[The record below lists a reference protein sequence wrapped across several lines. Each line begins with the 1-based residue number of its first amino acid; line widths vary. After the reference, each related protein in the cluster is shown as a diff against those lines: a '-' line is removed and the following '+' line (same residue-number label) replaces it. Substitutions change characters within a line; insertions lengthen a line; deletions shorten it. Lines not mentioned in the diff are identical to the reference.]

1 MLEIRGLTVRRGK
14 RPALENV
21 SLSLPAGQLAG
32 VLGLNGAGKTTLL
45 HAVLGFCPVVSGT
58 IEVDGQPMKKLSAAG
73 RAKKISY
80 VPQNY
85 QGGFRFSVEEFVS
98 MGATAYLGAFSQ
110 PGKDSL
116 TKAAA
121 ILERLGCSH
130 LLGRGMDTLS
140 GGERRMAYL
149 ARAVMQDAPYMLL
162 DEPVDSLDFSR
173 QHGFL
178 TSLRE
183 YTGEKGAGCLMTIH
197 DPALAYCYCDRLI
210 LLHEGRVLADIS
222 LDKPGSREALAD
234 GLGCLYGSRTQ
245 VSFNGGRL
253 VMGWDK
259 NIFSKT

>member
-1 MLEIRGLTVRRGK
+1 MLEIRGLTVCRGK
-14 RPALENV
+14 RLILENV

-45 HAVLGFCPVVSGT
+45 HAILGFCPTVSGT
-58 IEVDGQPMKKLSAAG
+58 IEVDGQPVKKLSAAA

-98 MGATAYLGAFSQ
+98 MGVTAYLGAFSQ

-116 TKAAA
+116 TKAEA
-121 ILERLGCSH
+121 ILERLGCPH
-130 LLGRGMDTLS
+130 LLGRSMDTLS
-140 GGERRMAYL
+140 GGEGRMAYL
-149 ARAVMQDAPYMLL
+149 ARAILQDSPYLLL
-162 DEPVDSLDFSR
+162 DEPVDSLDFAR

-197 DPALAYCYCDRLI
+197 DPGLAYRYCDRLI
-210 LLHEGRVLADIS
+210 LIHRGGVLADIPIGG
-222 LDKPGSREALAD
+222 DGAQEALAEN
-234 GLGCLYGSRTQ
+234 LKLLYGGQTQ
-245 VSFNGGRL
+245 AEFYHGGL
-253 VMGWDK
+253 VMEWVKK
-259 NIFSKT
+259 NF

>member
-14 RPALENV
+14 RFVLENV

-45 HAVLGFCPVVSGT
+45 HAILGFCPTVSGA
-58 IEVDGQPMKKLSAAG
+58 IEVDGQPVKKLSAAA

-80 VPQNY
+80 VPQSY

-116 TKAAA
+116 AKAAA
-121 ILERLGCSH
+121 ILERLGCPH

-140 GGERRMAYL
+140 GGEGRMAYL
-149 ARAVMQDAPYMLL
+149 ARAVMQDAPYLLL
-162 DEPVDSLDFSR
+162 DEPVDSLDFAR

-178 TSLRE
+178 TSLWE

-197 DPALAYCYCDRLI
+197 DPELAYRYCDRLI
-210 LLHEGRVLADIS
+210 LIHNGGLLADIS
-222 LDKPGSREALAD
+222 LGESGAPEALAEE
-234 GLGCLYGSRTQ
+234 LKRLYGSQTRAE
-245 VSFNGGRL
+245 FYHGGL
-253 VMGWDK
+253 VMEWEQ
-259 NIFSKT
+259 NFF

>member
-1 MLEIRGLTVRRGK
+1 MLEIRGLTVYRRK
-14 RPALENV
+14 RPVLNTV
-21 SLSLPAGQLAG
+21 SLSLPAGELVG

-45 HAVLGFCPVVSGT
+45 HAILGFCPITSGAV
-58 IEVDGQPMKKLSAAG
+58 EVDGQRLLSLPVAE
-73 RAKKISY
+73 RAKRLSY
-80 VPQNY
+80 VPQNC
-85 QGGFRFSVEEFVS
+85 QSELHFMVEEFVS
-98 MGATAYLGAFSQ
+98 MGATAYLGVFSR
-110 PGKDSL
+110 PGRESL
-116 TKAAA
+116 DRAKAIMTDLDCA
-121 ILERLGCSH
+121 H
-130 LLGRGMDTLS
+130 LLGRRMDALS

-178 TSLRE
+178 TLLRE
-183 YTGEKGAGCLMTIH
+183 YMKRKSAGCLMTIH

-210 LLHEGRVLADIS
+210 LLHGRRVLADIS

-234 GLGCLYGSRTQ
+234 SLGCLYGSRTQ

-259 NIFSKT
+259 NIF